1 MAGVQVLHPTD
12 LPLWCGRDAGHRR
25 HLPLSAQGHCEVWM
39 QHRAA
44 HGKAVNQET
53 PDALQCNPQ
62 AVLCVTCSRGLGT
75 DAQMLQINTTKSWEV
90 SAEDI
95 FPFMRTWGG
104 EGGTWWGAAAVR
116 NNKRE
121 KGEGGERERFL
132 IHCQKLPKLYCQNV
146 YIFMRLSTVSYG
158 NLKTME

>member
-12 LPLWCGRDAGHRR
+12 LPLWGGRDAGHRR

-104 EGGTWWGAAAVR
+104 EGGTWWGGGCR
-116 NNKRE
+116 QE
-121 KGEGGERERFL
+121 QQKGEGGGRREGEIFDSL
-132 IHCQKLPKLYCQNV
+132 SKITQTLLPKCLHFYA
-146 YIFMRLSTVSYG
+146 
-158 NLKTME
+158 LKHSELWKS